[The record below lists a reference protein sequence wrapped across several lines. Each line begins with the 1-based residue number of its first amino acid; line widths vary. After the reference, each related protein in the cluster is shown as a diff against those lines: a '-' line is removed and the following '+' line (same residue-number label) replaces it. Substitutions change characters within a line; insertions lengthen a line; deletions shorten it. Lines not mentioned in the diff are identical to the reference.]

1 MEGVREGRKE
11 KKTHIYLYTFFQ
23 IFPPSSFP
31 SLPSCFATVSSF
43 VAQASFELLILL
55 SSPPECGIDK
65 HAHCAPSDLSLGS

>member
-11 KKTHIYLYTFFQ
+11 KKIHIYLVHFLK

-31 SLPSCFATVSSF
+31 SLPSCFETVSSP
-43 VAQASFELLILL
+43 VAQASFELPILL

-65 HAHCAPSDLSLGS
+65 HAHCAPTDLSLGS